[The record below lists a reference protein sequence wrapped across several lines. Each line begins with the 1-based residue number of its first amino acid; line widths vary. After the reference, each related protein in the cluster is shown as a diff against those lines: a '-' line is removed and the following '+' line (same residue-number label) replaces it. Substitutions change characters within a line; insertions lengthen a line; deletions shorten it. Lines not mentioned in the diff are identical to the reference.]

1 MKASLDDKYMDE
13 NLEAVSFRS
22 QIVAGNCK

>member
-22 QIVAGNCK
+22 QIVAGKYN